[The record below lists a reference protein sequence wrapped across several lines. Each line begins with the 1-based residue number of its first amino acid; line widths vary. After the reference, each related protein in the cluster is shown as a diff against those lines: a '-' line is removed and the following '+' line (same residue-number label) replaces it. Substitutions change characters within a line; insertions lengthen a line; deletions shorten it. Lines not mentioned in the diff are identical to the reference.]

1 MAKCKE
7 PNCEEKFKT
16 SIGGQALIEGILMRG
31 PKRQAIVLRGKD
43 ELIKKVEDL
52 KLIKDKYPVCG
63 WPLIRGV
70 VNFGSS
76 MANGVRALMFSANN
90 VLDDEDLKPEEP
102 SKFEKWAQKHFGSDA
117 VEKMV
122 VYLSV
127 VLGVAFSIGLFIF
140 LPNLLAGLFKK
151 LIDNYLL
158 RNLIEGVIRILIFLG
173 YLLAVSQ
180 MKDMK
185 RVFSYHGA
193 EHKTIRCYEAK
204 KELTV
209 ENVRGQ
215 TRLHPR
221 CGTSFLFLVI
231 MISILF
237 FSLIRLDNVILRLL
251 VRLAL
256 LPAVVA
262 VSYEITRFVGRH
274 DNWFTRILTA
284 PGLWMQNFTTREPD
298 DSMIE
303 VAIEAVKLV
312 IPENEGEDLW

>member
-1 MAKCKE
+1 MGNCKKQS
-7 PNCEEKFKT
+7 CEEKFKT

-31 PKRQAIVLRGKD
+31 PKKQAIVIRGKD
-43 ELIKKVEDL
+43 GLITKVEEL
-52 KLIKDKYPVCG
+52 KLIKDKYPILG

-76 MANGVRALMFSANN
+76 MANGMRALMFSAEQ
-90 VLDDEDLKPEEP
+90 VMDEDEQEEP
-102 SKFEKWAQKHFGSDA
+102 SKFEKWMEKHFGSAA
-117 VEKMV
+117 VEQAV
-122 VYLSV
+122 IYFSV
-127 VLGVAFSIGLFIF
+127 ILGILFSVGLFIF
-140 LPNLLAGLFKK
+140 LPNLLAGLLKRF
-151 LIDNYLL
+151 IESYLV
-158 RNLIEGVIRILIFLG
+158 RNLIEGVLRIIIFLV
-173 YLLAVSQ
+173 YLILVSQ

-185 RVFSYHGA
+185 RVFAYHGA

-204 KELTV
+204 LELTV
-209 ENVRGQ
+209 ENVRAQ

-231 MISILF
+231 MISIVF
-237 FSLIRLDNVILRLL
+237 FSLIRVENVFLRLA

-256 LPAVVA
+256 LPVVVS

-274 DNWFTRILTA
+274 DNRFTRILTA
-284 PGLWMQNFTTREPD
+284 PGLWMQNFTTQEPD

-303 VAIEAVKLV
+303 VGIESVKLV

>member
-1 MAKCKE
+1 MGKCKE
-7 PNCEEKFKT
+7 QNCEEKFKT

-31 PKRQAIVLRGKD
+31 PKKQAIVIRGKD
-43 ELIKKVEDL
+43 GLITKVEEL
-52 KLIKDKYPVCG
+52 KLIKDKYPILG

-70 VNFGSS
+70 INFGSS
-76 MANGVRALMFSANN
+76 MANGVRALMFSASQ
-90 VLDDEDLKPEEP
+90 VLDDEDLKEAEP
-102 SKFEKWAQKHFGSDA
+102 SKFEQWAQKHFGSDA
-117 VEKMV
+117 VEKAV
-122 VYLSV
+122 VYFSV
-127 VLGVAFSIGLFIF
+127 VIGIVFSIGLFIF
-140 LPNLLAGLFKK
+140 LPNLLAGLFKS
-151 LIDNYLL
+151 IVGSYLL
-158 RNLIEGVIRILIFLG
+158 RNLIEGAIRILIFLG
-173 YLLAVSQ
+173 YLIAVSQ

-185 RVFSYHGA
+185 RVFAYHGA

-209 ENVRGQ
+209 ENVREQ

-237 FSLIRLDNVILRLL
+237 FSLIRLDNVFLRLL

-256 LPAVVA
+256 LPVVVS

-284 PGLWMQNFTTREPD
+284 PGLWMQNFTTQEPD

-303 VAIEAVKLV
+303 VGIESVKLV

>member
-1 MAKCKE
+1 MSKCKE
-7 PNCEEKFKT
+7 QNCEEKFKT

-31 PKRQAIVLRGKD
+31 PKKQAIVIRGKD
-43 ELIKKVEDL
+43 GLITKVEEL
-52 KLIKDKYPVCG
+52 KFIKDKYPILG

-70 VNFGSS
+70 FNFGSS
-76 MANGVRALMFSANN
+76 MANGVRALMFSASQ
-90 VLDDEDLKPEEP
+90 VLDDDELKQEEP

-117 VEKMV
+117 VEKAV
-122 VYLSV
+122 VYFSV
-127 VLGVAFSIGLFIF
+127 VIGVVFSIGLFIF

-151 LIDNYLL
+151 FVESYLL
-158 RNLIEGVIRILIFLG
+158 RNLIEGAIRILIFLG
-173 YLLAVSQ
+173 YLIAVSQ

-185 RVFSYHGA
+185 RVFAYHGA

-209 ENVRGQ
+209 ENVREQ

-237 FSLIRLDNVILRLL
+237 FSLIRLDNVFLRLL

-284 PGLWMQNFTTREPD
+284 PGLWMQNFTTQEPD

-303 VAIEAVKLV
+303 VGIESVKLV